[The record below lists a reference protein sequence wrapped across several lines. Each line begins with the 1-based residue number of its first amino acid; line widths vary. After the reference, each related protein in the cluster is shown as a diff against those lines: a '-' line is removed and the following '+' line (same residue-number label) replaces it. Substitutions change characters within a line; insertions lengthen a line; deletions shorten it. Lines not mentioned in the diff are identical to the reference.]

1 MFSRIML
8 FLFFVKKKYI
18 ILYEQCLYNNLH
30 FLYEHHFYPSFFNQE
45 KGEHISINQDIIK
58 QKIFFYEHIFLNIHN
73 VYFYLFQKK
82 KKKRTFSLKIFWR
95 AYHNFKMKFNK
106 EQFIN
111 EEENMSK
118 EVEERNNYDINY
130 TSKDGINIFHNN
142 NVRNDNDIGV
152 TKKKDKRQNYT
163 NIFKYSSDWNYNTNV
178 LNIYITDF
186 LNKECIYDEKIL
198 MDILSKVCIHS
209 KNEDG
214 SLQLFNYII
223 IYILINCTTFH
234 IYHDEEK
241 KKNYENF
248 LLLIYNKV
256 LHLYF
261 KLLKEIL
268 LKEQTNIYN
277 IEIFI
282 YLLKIII
289 LLLITNNRSSNICK
303 KIYHHKYFFLSH
315 IYCFFFYDNE
325 IIKILSFSLS
335 FYLICDEKILLLY
348 KYRIFLEP
356 YLFISHKNNSNIY
369 KHTNIEQDKKV
380 YMNKQAD
387 SHMINIH
394 KLSVVNENSQH
405 FKNSIIE
412 EINVNDLS
420 AYKPYSSH
428 KIEEH
433 IIHTN
438 NKYNED
444 NKNYKENK
452 YLHDDTYNYKNVNSQ
467 MNIIHNLYNM
477 QYVKKTRCNIL

>member
-1 MFSRIML
+1 MDQKYDNDQNTTNNLYDIENKLSYNMQESSSSNIFLTSYQINEFIDIIYEICIYSKKKDIRDYYIGYIIENVRNKLSNLLNNIKNINIINEQINILSHIKMFSRIML

-142 NVRNDNDIGV
+142 NNNVRNDNDIGV

-223 IYILINCTTFH
+223 IYILRNCTTFH

-241 KKNYENF
+241 KK
-248 LLLIYNKV
+248 
-256 LHLYF
+256 
-261 KLLKEIL
+261 KLRKLPSS
-268 LKEQTNIYN
+268 
-277 IEIFI
+277 
-282 YLLKIII
+282 YL
-289 LLLITNNRSSNICK
+289 
-303 KIYHHKYFFLSH
+303 
-315 IYCFFFYDNE
+315 
-325 IIKILSFSLS
+325 
-335 FYLICDEKILLLY
+335 
-348 KYRIFLEP
+348 
-356 YLFISHKNNSNIY
+356 
-369 KHTNIEQDKKV
+369 
-380 YMNKQAD
+380 
-387 SHMINIH
+387 
-394 KLSVVNENSQH
+394 
-405 FKNSIIE
+405 
-412 EINVNDLS
+412 
-420 AYKPYSSH
+420 
-428 KIEEH
+428 
-433 IIHTN
+433 
-438 NKYNED
+438 
-444 NKNYKENK
+444 
-452 YLHDDTYNYKNVNSQ
+452 
-467 MNIIHNLYNM
+467 
-477 QYVKKTRCNIL
+477 